1 MDKINKI
8 SAILLAAG
16 QSKRMNGENKLSK
29 KIQGIPLI
37 KLSVKNILA
46 SSIDELIIVLG
57 YQKEIIEKLI
67 DKNEK
72 IKFVFNKDFESGM
85 ASSIKIGLDNL
96 SEKTDAFFICLG
108 DMPMVNHNIYNQLI
122 KSKNNKEIIVPN
134 YKGQQGNPVLFNK
147 SMKEKIINITGDV
160 GAKNI
165 LELNKDKI
173 LNLEINDQGVTKGFD
188 TQDNF
193 NSLY

>member
-1 MDKINKI
+1 MI

-16 QSKRMNGENKLSK
+16 QSKRMDGENKLTK
-29 KIQGIPLI
+29 EIQGIPLI
-37 KLSVKNILA
+37 KHSVKNILV

-67 DKNEK
+67 NPNEK

-96 SEKTDAFFICLG
+96 SEKTEAFFICLG

-147 SMKEKIINITGDV
+147 SMKEKIINISGDV
-160 GAKNI
+160 GAKKI

>member
-1 MDKINKI
+1 MI

-16 QSKRMNGENKLSK
+16 QSKRMNGENKLLK
-29 KIQGIPLI
+29 KIQDIPLI
-37 KLSVKNILA
+37 KHSVRNILA

-72 IKFVFNKDFESGM
+72 IKFVFNENFANGM
-85 ASSIKIGLDNL
+85 SSSIKTGVNQL
-96 SEKTDAFFICLG
+96 SEKTEAFFICLG
-108 DMPMVNHNIYNQLI
+108 DMPMVNHDIYNQLI
-122 KSKNNKEIIVPN
+122 KSKDNKEIIIPT

-147 SMKEKIINITGDV
+147 SMKEKIMSITGDI
-160 GAKNI
+160 GAKKI

-173 LNLEINDQGVTKGFD
+173 LNLEIDDQSITKGFD